1 MSLEELLSA
10 IRADDLDTV
19 DRLIAADPRLAAE
32 RDLEGLTP
40 VIQAR
45 YWFKR
50 PALDR
55 LLAVRG
61 DDLDIFEAAM
71 TGRADLVRA
80 HLARDPALAR
90 AWSPDGF
97 TALHYPTFFGGLEV
111 AEALV
116 DAGADLDAVSR
127 NAMGARPLHSAAAGR
142 HFDVSRLLVE
152 RGADVNAAQHGGF
165 VPLHQAAQHGDGELA
180 DLLLAAGATTDVR
193 LDDGRTAADVALEAG
208 HEALAERLGGPSLEV

>member
-1 MSLEELLSA
+1 MSLDELIAA
-10 IRADDLDTV
+10 IRADDLDAV
-19 DRLIAADPRLAAE
+19 DRLIAADPGLAAE
-32 RDLEGLTP
+32 TDAEGLTP

-50 PALDR
+50 PALER

-80 HLARDPALAR
+80 HLAREPALAQT
-90 AWSPDGF
+90 WSPDGF
-97 TALHYPTFFGGLEV
+97 TALHYPAFFGGIEV

-127 NAMGARPLHSAAAGR
+127 NAM
-142 HFDVSRLLVE
+142 
-152 RGADVNAAQHGGF
+152 
-165 VPLHQAAQHGDGELA
+165 
-180 DLLLAAGATTDVR
+180 
-193 LDDGRTAADVALEAG
+193 
-208 HEALAERLGGPSLEV
+208 EALAERLGRPSLDA